1 MTHIGCNPS
10 LNTSSPMPGRRSA
23 TASTALS
30 FRQVSAGSIHT
41 CGVTTDNRAH
51 CWGSNWPGQV
61 GDGTMVRRL
70 APVAVVGGHQFRQV
84 DAGGGHT
91 CGVTT
96 DDRAYCWGYNGN
108 GRLGDGTTVTRLVPV
123 PVVGPG

>member
-1 MTHIGCNPS
+1 MRMRRGT
-10 LNTSSPMPGRRSA
+10 TVTWPGFRYNLG
-23 TASTALS
+23 ALTL
-30 FRQVSAGSIHT
+30 VSAGGSHT
-41 CGVTTDNRAH
+41 CGVTTDDRAY
-51 CWGSNWPGQV
+51 CWGSNWAGQV

-70 APVAVVGGHQFRQV
+70 APVAVAGGHQFRQV
-84 DAGGGHT
+84 AVGGSHA

-96 DDRAYCWGYNGN
+96 NDRAYCWGYNGN